1 MSEVNLSMKEIWER
15 WEPVHSFPKRIYL
28 QSLID
33 NKNGLTLLFETGD
46 DKTIAFNFDSGVLSY
61 RNTDEGVLYQTL
73 RDLDKEYGGE
83 FYSNWSL
90 FKVKN
95 SSYLNWFKKEGCGKW
110 DYQDDVKHYVFMTS
124 DDVVEV
130 LSNYLPLITL

>member
-33 NKNGLTLLFETGD
+33 NKNGLTLLFETED
-46 DKTIAFNFDSGVLSY
+46 DKTIAFNFESGVLSY
-61 RNTDEGVLYQTL
+61 RNTDEGDLYQTL